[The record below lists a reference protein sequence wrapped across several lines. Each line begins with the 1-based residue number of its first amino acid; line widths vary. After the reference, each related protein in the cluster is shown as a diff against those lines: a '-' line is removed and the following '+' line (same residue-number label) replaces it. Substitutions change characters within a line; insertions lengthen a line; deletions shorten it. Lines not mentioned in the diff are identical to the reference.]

1 MAVLNVVNFRRDVVR
16 SGLVF
21 IRGLVRMMEPADLS
35 FNQQVWNF
43 WALNGAW
50 SPVPGVAWEMFWCL
64 MGENHFQVAIN
75 LILG

>member
-1 MAVLNVVNFRRDVVR
+1 MVG

-21 IRGLVRMMEPADLS
+21 IIKGAGQDDDDLS

-50 SPVPGVAWEMFWCL
+50 SPVPGVAWEMLWCL